1 MDFCK
6 EFNAR
11 SAHLVPGTPSP
22 TQIRIS
28 PDRSFKFVIR
38 TPTVAY
44 FLKKA
49 AGIEKGSSGVGLKGK
64 KAIVGKVGLKTVYEI
79 AKVKQ
84 MDEHLKDVPLYGIA
98 ATIVASA
105 KSMGIELRPP
115 PSPPPLLSSPR

>member
-11 SAHLVPGTPSP
+11 SAHLIPGTPSP
-22 TQIRIS
+22 TAIKIA
-28 PDRSFKFVIR
+28 PDRSFKFKIK
-38 TPTVAY
+38 TPTVSY

-49 AGIEKGSSGVGLKGK
+49 AGIEKGTSGVGIKGK

-84 MDEHLKDVPLYGIA
+84 MDEHLKDEPLYGIA
-98 ATIVASA
+98 ANVVASA
-105 KSMGIELRPP
+105 KSLGIEVVY
-115 PSPPPLLSSPR
+115 